1 MPMAHTLRVCATD
14 PRFLL
19 GYLSHLAPETPQRA
33 GRRCVYAPACRRLR
47 ACAHART
54 PHVLRCADAHANRRA
69 CVPCAAVQKGLKAKA
84 TCDGGGAADRR
95 VAPRHPQ
102 RRRHHIRLSRRL
114 SLRRGVGPHRRCAQ
128 GPTTQNC
135 SALQRIA
142 TQSLPPARLDCPCE
156 PMSPCRRVPSGAR
169 RRSAPRTPARVRTRN
184 ASHTTTC
191 RADFRRR
198 AVAEWR
204 TAAHRTRPRARGGCS
219 ELCGQA
225 CIGVGLAHERAVPVR
240 WRGHAR
246 QEGARRP
253 TTVRGR

>member
-1 MPMAHTLRVCATD
+1 M
-14 PRFLL
+14 
-19 GYLSHLAPETPQRA
+19 QA
-33 GRRCVYAPACRRLR
+33 GACVYAPACRRLR

-114 SLRRGVGPHRRCAQ
+114 SLLRGVGPRRRCAQ

-156 PMSPCRRVPSGAR
+156 RAHAGAFPAEPKPGGSPHAS
-169 RRSAPRTPARVRTRN
+169 TRQN
-184 ASHTTTC
+184 AECLPTTC

-204 TAAHRTRPRARGGCS
+204 TADHRTRPRARGGCS

-253 TTVRGR
+253 TTVRGG